1 MVGTTPEHHLPPPSP
16 AIPSQVSQSLCPHL
30 SIKNRYLCNSIKT
43 T

>member
-1 MVGTTPEHHLPPPSP
+1 MLLFP
-16 AIPSQVSQSLCPHL
+16 AIPSQVPQSFCPHL